1 MAVQVLRLRNELE
14 MKLSVLAL
22 PVDICVQHSIR
33 GNSALQGALKAALSI
48 LGDIEAFEDALRREA
63 IMKVCSTHLSLFLG
77 R

>member
-48 LGDIEAFEDALRREA
+48 LLACLKR
-63 IMKVCSTHLSLFLG
+63 
-77 R
+77 